1 MLAHP
6 GIQLVPHVLPAVAEK
21 HQPFSIE
28 AEPITLDLLDYHL
41 RLPPLVGCSGCSLGG
56 LGLCNQDA

>member
-1 MLAHP
+1 MLTHP
-6 GIQLVPHVLPAVAEK
+6 GFQLVPHVLPAVAEE

-28 AEPITLDLLDYHL
+28 AEPITLNLSDYH

-56 LGLCNQDA
+56 LGRGSLGAG